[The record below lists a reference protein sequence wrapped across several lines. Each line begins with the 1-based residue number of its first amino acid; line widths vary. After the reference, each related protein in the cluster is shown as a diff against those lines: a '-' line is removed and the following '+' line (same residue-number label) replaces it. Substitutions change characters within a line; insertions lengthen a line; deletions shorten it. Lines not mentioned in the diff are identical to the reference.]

1 MSEMLNENVGQEV
14 QTTTTEQQPF
24 RVFKTQKEF
33 DDFSAHL
40 IKKTEDKALKNAT
53 VTDGATTFNAK
64 EYEAKVRKDLEAKI
78 RADIERQAQMS
89 EAERLAEERA
99 KMEADFR
106 EQRIEINKEKARN
119 LLTNAGFEDDE
130 MDVYLDF
137 VTEDRDVSL
146 GKIMRICESR
156 RANKERL
163 HKQWQSELLATNPNI
178 NIGGQDG
185 NNLQAQYDNAKS
197 MGNLALMSNITRKA
211 SQAGIPLRT

>member
-1 MSEMLNENVGQEV
+1 MEEMLNKEQVGGEV
-14 QTTTTEQQPF
+14 QPTPTEQPF

-53 VTDGATTFNAK
+53 ITDGATTFNAK

-99 KMEADFR
+99 KMEANFK
-106 EQRIEINKEKARN
+106 EERIEINKDKARV
-119 LLTNAGFEDDE
+119 LLEKAGFEEEE
-130 MDVYLDF
+130 MEVYLDF

-146 GKIMRICESR
+146 GKIMRVCESR
-156 RANKERL
+156 KANQEKL
-163 HKQWQSELLATNPNI
+163 LSKFQSELQSANPNVNIGNSQTITMEQAKNMSIKERTELKKTNPT
-178 NIGGQDG
+178 
-185 NNLQAQYDNAKS
+185 LYDTLFK
-197 MGNLALMSNITRKA
+197 K
-211 SQAGIPLRT
+211 